1 MKSKDLILKKLVEL
15 NYVDGIDA
23 QTLSGLLD
31 MSRANVSHELN
42 ALSKEGKVNKSNGRP
57 VLFFLNKTNS
67 SANPLAQ
74 LDQLYGNN
82 ISLKDAVKQAKA
94 AILYP
99 PKGMNCLILGETG
112 VGKSM
117 FASLMYDYATT
128 MNVKSK
134 DAPFITFNC
143 ADYSNNPQLLTSQL
157 FGVKKGAYT
166 GCESDKAGLI
176 EAANGGILFLD
187 EVHRLPPEGQEALFI
202 FLDSNTFRRLGD
214 SESRTSD
221 VLIIAATTEN
231 PDSALLNTFTR
242 RIPIV
247 ITIPALS
254 ARTFEERLYLIKNFF
269 KYESVRLNQEIYV
282 SLNSIRALLSYN
294 CQNNIGQLK
303 NDIQLICAKAYS
315 EFLTNSAKDVRISS
329 RSLPSYIKEG
339 LYKEREHRVLWN
351 TLVGEE
357 IEYFKFS
364 GTSKEDNQIFNSG
377 YNHIYNF
384 IERKLSELKAES
396 ASDVDI
402 ENILEKDISKYFEKH
417 ISGVSDELNRK
428 NLLTIVDNDI
438 LKCADEVMDF
448 ITTNLDRSFTDIYT
462 PFVLHINTL
471 VNRIYNKN
479 TIINPHLS
487 RIKELYPKEFSVAL
501 EAKSIIES
509 YINKPIPIDEAGYLT
524 LFLVPEHSLENEHVD
539 RVKIILIAHG
549 ESTASSIADVANR
562 LLGEDYVI
570 SINAPID
577 IAPSAILENLKKVV
591 KENDS
596 SAGYLLLVDMGSLTT
611 FAEVIE
617 KEFNVNIKVI
627 SLVSTLH
634 VLEATRKALL
644 GSSLESIYKDVLM
657 VNSYIETHKNP
668 LTTTSNKKKMVII
681 TACLTG
687 EGGSVA
693 IKSFLNSTLKYDK
706 DLFEITPLTCLNKN
720 SFKQEILK
728 IQKENEVL
736 FIISSFPVDINIDQ
750 YSMNDVFNMRIMT
763 KIQKIVDMRTT
774 MLSIPQIISENIKN
788 VDANKLFYDVNTFLK
803 KLTDQI
809 KVVLTEET
817 IIGLILHLSFVIGR
831 LKNNTPLTEYPLK
844 QIYISDNITLYN
856 IIKNQFNIFCQKYN
870 VNSSDDEICYIM
882 NFFIQD

>member
-15 NYVDGIDA
+15 NCVDGIDA
-23 QTLSGLLD
+23 KTLSETLN

-42 ALSKEGKVNKSNGRP
+42 TLCKEGRITKSNGRP
-57 VLFFLNKTNS
+57 VLFFLDKTTS
-67 SANPLAQ
+67 LANPLSK
-74 LDQLYGNN
+74 LDQLYVNS

-94 AILYP
+94 SILYP

-117 FASLMYDYATT
+117 FASLMYDYSIT
-128 MNVKSK
+128 MNMKSVE
-134 DAPFITFNC
+134 APFITFNC
-143 ADYSNNPQLLTSQL
+143 ADYCNNPQLLTSQL

-176 EAANGGILFLD
+176 EQANGGILFLD

-202 FLDSNTFRRLGD
+202 FLDSNKFRRLGD

-231 PDSALLNTFTR
+231 PDSSLLNTFTR

-254 ARTFEERLYLIKNFF
+254 DRTFEERLYLIKSFF
-269 KYESVRLNQEIYV
+269 KYESVRLNHEIYV

-294 CQNNIGQLK
+294 CPNNIGQLK

-339 LYKEREHRVLWN
+339 LYKEREHRILWN
-351 TLVGEE
+351 ALVGEE

-364 GTSKEDNQIFNSG
+364 GTSKEDNQIFNTG
-377 YNHIYNF
+377 YNHVYNF
-384 IERKLSELKAES
+384 IERKLAELKS
-396 ASDVDI
+396 QSTSDVDI
-402 ENILEKDISKYFEKH
+402 ENILDKDISKYFQKH
-417 ISGVSDELNRK
+417 ICGVSDDLNRK

-438 LKCADEVMDF
+438 LKCADEVINF
-448 ITTNLDRSFTDIYT
+448 ITANLNRSFTDIYT

-471 VNRIYNKN
+471 INRIYNRK
-479 TIINPHLS
+479 IIVNPHLP
-487 RIKELYPKEFSVAL
+487 RIKELYPKEFAVAL
-501 EAKSIIES
+501 EAKNIIES

-524 LFLVPEHSLENEHVD
+524 LFLVPEHSLETENAD

-549 ESTASSIADVANR
+549 ESTATSIADVANK
-562 LLGEDYVI
+562 LLSEDYVI
-570 SINAPID
+570 AINAPID
-577 IAPSAILENLKKVV
+577 VPPSVILERLRKVI
-591 KENDS
+591 KETPS
-596 SAGYLLLVDMGSLTT
+596 LAGYLLLVDMGSLTT
-611 FAEVIE
+611 FADVIE

-657 VNSYIETHKNP
+657 VNSYIETHKNA
-668 LTTTSNKKKMVII
+668 LITTSNKKKMVII

-706 DLFEITPLTCLNKN
+706 DLFEIIPLTCLNKN
-720 SFKQEILK
+720 TFKQEILR
-728 IQKENEVL
+728 IQAENEVL
-736 FIISSFPVDINIDQ
+736 FIISSFPVDVNIMQ
-750 YSMNDVFNMRIMT
+750 YSMNDVFNMTIMN

-774 MLSIPQIISENIKN
+774 MLSIPQIIEENIEN
-788 VDANKLFYDVNTFLK
+788 IDANKLFNDVTTFLK
-803 KLTDQI
+803 ELSDEI
-809 KVVLTEET
+809 KVDLTEEA

-831 LKNNTPLTEYPLK
+831 LKNNTPLVDYPYK
-844 QIYISDNITLYN
+844 ETYISDNISIYN
-856 IIKNQFNIFCQKYN
+856 IVKPIFKIFCQKYN
-870 VNSSDDEICYIM
+870 VDSSDDEICYII
-882 NFFIQD
+882 NFFVKD